1 MRPYG
6 PPRTNGPAI
15 RRGRAG
21 GALVGSTWY
30 LVVFIQTLFGPAY
43 NGGSQFKIRNSGLEF
58 AAAVYYNRQLR

>member
-1 MRPYG
+1 MG
-6 PPRTNGPAI
+6 HPALTDQ
-15 RRGRAG
+15 RSGEGWAG

-43 NGGSQFKIRNSGLEF
+43 NGGSQFKIRNSGLGF